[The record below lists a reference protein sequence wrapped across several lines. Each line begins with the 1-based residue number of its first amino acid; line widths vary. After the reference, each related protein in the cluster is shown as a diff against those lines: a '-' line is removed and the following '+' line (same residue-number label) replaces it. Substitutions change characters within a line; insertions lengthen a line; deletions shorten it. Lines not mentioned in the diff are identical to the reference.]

1 MRLLLHLNHPFS
13 VHKVLLTIRKIVM
26 TQSTSRKA
34 DLVYQLND
42 RPPLPQTVFAAL
54 QHLLAMFVA
63 VITPSLIICQSLG
76 VPADQTNTI
85 ISMSLFASGL
95 SSFIQIRTFGPIGS
109 GLLSIQ
115 GTSFNFL
122 GPIIGAGLAL
132 KAGGANIET
141 MMAAIFGTILVAS
154 FAEILLSRV
163 LQFAQRVITP
173 LVSGIVV
180 TLIGLTLVQVG
191 LISMGG
197 GYAAMA
203 EGTFGSLDKLALAGT
218 VLAIIVLLNRA
229 HNPYVRVAS
238 IVIAML
244 VGYVMAYLMGMV
256 NTDNLA
262 ETQLIALPIPMQ
274 YGLGFD
280 WSLFIP
286 LVLIFLITALE
297 AIGDITATSEVS
309 GEPVKGPVYMK
320 RIKGGVLADGINSAL
335 AAVFNSFPNST
346 FSQNNGVILLTGVA
360 SRYVGYFIAGMLVL
374 LGLFPGV
381 ASFVQLI
388 PEPVLGGATI
398 VMFGTIA
405 AAGVRI
411 ISRVDLDRR
420 AILIMALSFS
430 MGLGIAQK
438 PEILQF
444 MPEFIKNLFSS
455 GVAAGGITA
464 ILLNL
469 LLPEVRRD
477 ENAASV
483 TETAQE
489 SN

>member
-1 MRLLLHLNHPFS
+1 
-13 VHKVLLTIRKIVM
+13 M
-26 TQSTSRKA
+26 TKPTSRKA

-42 RPPLPQTVFAAL
+42 RPPLPQTLFAAL

-132 KAGGANIET
+132 KAGGADIET

-154 FAEILLSRV
+154 SAEILLSRV
-163 LQFAQRVITP
+163 LQFAQRIITP

-203 EGTFGSLDKLALAGT
+203 DGSFGSLDKLALAGT

-262 ETQLIALPIPMQ
+262 QTQLIALPIPMQ

-286 LVLIFLITALE
+286 LLLIFLITALE

-320 RIKGGVLADGINSAL
+320 RIKGGVLADGLNSAL

-464 ILLNL
+464 IVLNL

>member
-1 MRLLLHLNHPFS
+1 
-13 VHKVLLTIRKIVM
+13 M
-26 TQSTSRKA
+26 TQPTSRKA

-42 RPPLPQTVFAAL
+42 RPPLPQTLFAAL

-132 KAGGANIET
+132 KAGGADIET

-154 FAEILLSRV
+154 SAEILLSRV
-163 LQFAQRVITP
+163 LQFAQRIITP

-203 EGTFGSLDKLALAGT
+203 DGSFGSLDKLALAGT

-262 ETQLIALPIPMQ
+262 QTQLIALPIPMQ

-320 RIKGGVLADGINSAL
+320 RIKGGVLADGLNSAL

-360 SRYVGYFIAGMLVL
+360 SRYVGYFIAGLLVL

-464 ILLNL
+464 IVLNL
-469 LLPEVRRD
+469 LLPEIRRD

>member
-1 MRLLLHLNHPFS
+1 
-13 VHKVLLTIRKIVM
+13 M
-26 TQSTSRKA
+26 TQPTSRKA

-42 RPPLPQTVFAAL
+42 RPPLPQTLFAAL

-122 GPIIGAGLAL
+122 GAIIGAGLAL
-132 KAGGANIET
+132 KAGGADIET

-154 FAEILLSRV
+154 SAEILLSRV

-203 EGTFGSLDKLALAGT
+203 DGSFGSLDKLALAGT

-262 ETQLIALPIPMQ
+262 QTQLIALPIPMQ

-309 GEPVKGPVYMK
+309 GEPVKGPMYMK
-320 RIKGGVLADGINSAL
+320 RIKGGVLADGLNSAL

-464 ILLNL
+464 IVLNL

>member
-1 MRLLLHLNHPFS
+1 MR
-13 VHKVLLTIRKIVM
+13 KVLLTIRKIAM
-26 TQSTSRKA
+26 TQPTSRKA

-42 RPPLPQTVFAAL
+42 RPPLPQTIFAAL

-132 KAGGANIET
+132 KAGGADIET

-154 FAEILLSRV
+154 SAEILLSRV

-203 EGTFGSLDKLALAGT
+203 DGSFGSLDKLALAGT

-256 NTDNLA
+256 NTDNWA

-320 RIKGGVLADGINSAL
+320 RIKGGVLADGLNSAL

-464 ILLNL
+464 IVLNL

>member
-1 MRLLLHLNHPFS
+1 
-13 VHKVLLTIRKIVM
+13 M
-26 TQSTSRKA
+26 TQPTSRKA

-42 RPPLPQTVFAAL
+42 RPPLPQTLFAAL

-132 KAGGANIET
+132 KAGGADIET

-154 FAEILLSRV
+154 SAEILLSRV
-163 LQFAQRVITP
+163 LQFAQRIITP

-262 ETQLIALPIPMQ
+262 QTQLIALPIPMQ

-309 GEPVKGPVYMK
+309 GEPVKGTVYMK
-320 RIKGGVLADGINSAL
+320 RIKGGVLADGLNSAL

-464 ILLNL
+464 IVLNL
-469 LLPEVRRD
+469 LLPEIRRD

>member
-1 MRLLLHLNHPFS
+1 MR
-13 VHKVLLTIRKIVM
+13 KVLLTIRKIAM
-26 TQSTSRKA
+26 TQPTSRKA

-42 RPPLPQTVFAAL
+42 RPPLPQTLFAAL

-132 KAGGANIET
+132 KAGGASIET

-154 FAEILLSRV
+154 SAEILLSRV

-203 EGTFGSLDKLALAGT
+203 DGSFGSLDKLALAGT

-262 ETQLIALPIPMQ
+262 ETQFIALPIPMQ

-320 RIKGGVLADGINSAL
+320 RIKGGVLADGLNSAL

-464 ILLNL
+464 IVLNL

-483 TETAQE
+483 SKTEAAQE

>member
-1 MRLLLHLNHPFS
+1 
-13 VHKVLLTIRKIVM
+13 M
-26 TQSTSRKA
+26 TQPTSRKA

-42 RPPLPQTVFAAL
+42 RPPLPQTLFAAL

-132 KAGGANIET
+132 KAGGADIET

-154 FAEILLSRV
+154 SAEILLSRV

-203 EGTFGSLDKLALAGT
+203 DGSFGSLDKLALAGT

-262 ETQLIALPIPMQ
+262 PTQLIALPIPMQ

-309 GEPVKGPVYMK
+309 GEPVKGPMYMK
-320 RIKGGVLADGINSAL
+320 RIKGGVLADGLNSAL

-464 ILLNL
+464 IVLNL

>member
-1 MRLLLHLNHPFS
+1 
-13 VHKVLLTIRKIVM
+13 M
-26 TQSTSRKA
+26 TKPTSRKA

-42 RPPLPQTVFAAL
+42 RPPLPQTLFAAL

-132 KAGGANIET
+132 KAGGADIET

-154 FAEILLSRV
+154 SAEILLSRV

-203 EGTFGSLDKLALAGT
+203 DGSFGSLDKLALAGT

-262 ETQLIALPIPMQ
+262 QTQLIALPIPMQ

-309 GEPVKGPVYMK
+309 GEPVKGPMYMK
-320 RIKGGVLADGINSAL
+320 RIKGGVLADGLNSAL

-464 ILLNL
+464 IVLNL

>member
-1 MRLLLHLNHPFS
+1 
-13 VHKVLLTIRKIVM
+13 M
-26 TQSTSRKA
+26 TQPTSRKA

-42 RPPLPQTVFAAL
+42 RPPLPQTLFAAL

-109 GLLSIQ
+109 SLLSIQ

-132 KAGGANIET
+132 KAGGADIET

-154 FAEILLSRV
+154 SAEILLSRV

-203 EGTFGSLDKLALAGT
+203 DGSFGSLDKLALAGT

-262 ETQLIALPIPMQ
+262 PTQLIALPIPMQ

-320 RIKGGVLADGINSAL
+320 RIKGGVLADGLNSAL

-464 ILLNL
+464 IVLNL

-477 ENAASV
+477 EDAASV
-483 TETAQE
+483 AKTEAAQE

>member
-1 MRLLLHLNHPFS
+1 
-13 VHKVLLTIRKIVM
+13 M
-26 TQSTSRKA
+26 TQPTSRKA

-42 RPPLPQTVFAAL
+42 RPPLPQTLFAAL

-132 KAGGANIET
+132 KAGGADIET

-154 FAEILLSRV
+154 SAEILLSRV
-163 LQFAQRVITP
+163 LQFAQRIITP

-203 EGTFGSLDKLALAGT
+203 DGSFGSLDKLALAGT

-262 ETQLIALPIPMQ
+262 QTQLIALPIPMQ

-320 RIKGGVLADGINSAL
+320 RIKGGVLADGLNSAL

-381 ASFVQLI
+381 ARFVQLI

-464 ILLNL
+464 IVLNL

-477 ENAASV
+477 EDAASV
-483 TETAQE
+483 AKTEAAQE

>member
-1 MRLLLHLNHPFS
+1 
-13 VHKVLLTIRKIVM
+13 M
-26 TQSTSRKA
+26 TQPTSRKA

-42 RPPLPQTVFAAL
+42 RPPLPQTLFAAL

-76 VPADQTNTI
+76 VAADQTNTI

-132 KAGGANIET
+132 KAGGADIET

-154 FAEILLSRV
+154 SAEILLSRV
-163 LQFAQRVITP
+163 LQFAQRIITP

-203 EGTFGSLDKLALAGT
+203 DGSFGSLDKLALAGT

-262 ETQLIALPIPMQ
+262 QTQLIALPIPMQ

-320 RIKGGVLADGINSAL
+320 RIKGGVLADGLNSAL

-464 ILLNL
+464 IVLNL

>member
-1 MRLLLHLNHPFS
+1 
-13 VHKVLLTIRKIVM
+13 M
-26 TQSTSRKA
+26 TQPTSRKA

-42 RPPLPQTVFAAL
+42 RPPLPQTLFAAL

-132 KAGGANIET
+132 KAGGADIET

-154 FAEILLSRV
+154 SAEILLSRV
-163 LQFAQRVITP
+163 LQFAQRIITP

-203 EGTFGSLDKLALAGT
+203 DGSFGSLDKLALAGT

-262 ETQLIALPIPMQ
+262 QTQLIALPIPMQ

-320 RIKGGVLADGINSAL
+320 RIKGGVLADGLNSAL

-464 ILLNL
+464 IVLNL
-469 LLPEVRRD
+469 LLPEIRRD

>member
-1 MRLLLHLNHPFS
+1 MIQP
-13 VHKVLLTIRKIVM
+13 
-26 TQSTSRKA
+26 TSRKA

-42 RPPLPQTVFAAL
+42 RPPLPQTLFAAL

-132 KAGGANIET
+132 KAGGADIET

-154 FAEILLSRV
+154 SAEILLSRV
-163 LQFAQRVITP
+163 LQFAQRIITP

-203 EGTFGSLDKLALAGT
+203 DGSFGSLDKLALAGT
-218 VLAIIVLLNRA
+218 VLALIVLLNRA

-262 ETQLIALPIPMQ
+262 QTQLIALPIPMQ

-320 RIKGGVLADGINSAL
+320 RIKGGVLADGLNSAL

-464 ILLNL
+464 IVLNL
-469 LLPEVRRD
+469 LLPEIRRD

>member
-1 MRLLLHLNHPFS
+1 MIQP
-13 VHKVLLTIRKIVM
+13 
-26 TQSTSRKA
+26 TSRKA

-42 RPPLPQTVFAAL
+42 RPPLPQTLFAAL

-132 KAGGANIET
+132 KAGGADIET

-154 FAEILLSRV
+154 SAEILLSRV

-203 EGTFGSLDKLALAGT
+203 DGSFGSLDKLALAGT

-262 ETQLIALPIPMQ
+262 QTQLIALPIPMQ

-320 RIKGGVLADGINSAL
+320 RIKGGVLADGLNSAL

-464 ILLNL
+464 IVLNL

>member
-1 MRLLLHLNHPFS
+1 MTTPNP
-13 VHKVLLTIRKIVM
+13 TRK
-26 TQSTSRKA
+26 T
-34 DLVYQLND
+34 DLIYQLND
-42 RPPLPQTVFAAL
+42 RPPLPQTLFAAL

-63 VITPSLIICQSLG
+63 VITPSLIICQALG
-76 VPADQTNTI
+76 VSAEQTNTI
-85 ISMSLFASGL
+85 ISMSLFASGI

-109 GLLSIQ
+109 GLLSVQ

-132 KAGGANIET
+132 KAGGASVES

-163 LQFAQRVITP
+163 LEYARRIITP

-180 TLIGLTLVQVG
+180 TLIGLTLIQVG
-191 LISMGG
+191 LVSMGG
-197 GYAAMA
+197 GYAALGD
-203 EGTFGSLDKLALAGT
+203 GTFGSLDKLALAGT
-218 VLAIIVLLNRA
+218 VLGLIVLLNRA
-229 HNPYVRVAS
+229 KNPYVRVAS

-244 VGYVMAYLMGMV
+244 VGYVMAYFMGMV
-256 NTDNLA
+256 DTRQA
-262 ETQLIALPIPMQ
+262 SSSSALIALPIPMQ
-274 YGLGFD
+274 FGLSFD

-320 RIKGGVLADGINSAL
+320 RIKGGVLADGLNSAL

-381 ASFVQLI
+381 AGFVQLI

-444 MPEFIKNLFSS
+444 MPGFIKSIFSS

-464 ILLNL
+464 IVLNL
-469 LLPEVRRD
+469 LLPEKLQGEEEAHEPATVKR
-477 ENAASV
+477 
-483 TETAQE
+483 
-489 SN
+489 

>member
-1 MRLLLHLNHPFS
+1 MTTPNP
-13 VHKVLLTIRKIVM
+13 TRKTELI
-26 TQSTSRKA
+26 
-34 DLVYQLND
+34 YQLND
-42 RPPLPQTVFAAL
+42 RPPLPQTLFAAL

-63 VITPSLIICQSLG
+63 VITPSLIICQALG
-76 VPADQTNTI
+76 VSAEQTNTI
-85 ISMSLFASGL
+85 ISMSLFASGI

-109 GLLSIQ
+109 GLLSVQ

-132 KAGGANIET
+132 KAGGASVES

-163 LQFAQRVITP
+163 LEYARRIITP

-180 TLIGLTLVQVG
+180 TLIGLTLIQVG
-191 LISMGG
+191 LVSMGG
-197 GYAAMA
+197 GYAALGD
-203 EGTFGSLDKLALAGT
+203 GTFGSLDKLALAGT
-218 VLAIIVLLNRA
+218 VLGLIVLLNRA
-229 HNPYVRVAS
+229 KNPYVRVAS

-244 VGYVMAYLMGMV
+244 VGYVMAYFMGMV
-256 NTDNLA
+256 DTRQASSSSALV
-262 ETQLIALPIPMQ
+262 ALPIPMQ
-274 YGLGFD
+274 FGLSFD

-320 RIKGGVLADGINSAL
+320 RIKGGVLADGLNSAI

-346 FSQNNGVILLTGVA
+346 FSQNNGVILLTSVA

-444 MPEFIKNLFSS
+444 MPEFIKSIFSS

-464 ILLNL
+464 IVLNL
-469 LLPEVRRD
+469 LLPEKLQD
-477 ENAASV
+477 EEEEKAHEPAM
-483 TETAQE
+483 AKR
-489 SN
+489 

>member
-1 MRLLLHLNHPFS
+1 
-13 VHKVLLTIRKIVM
+13 M
-26 TQSTSRKA
+26 TQPTSRKA

-42 RPPLPQTVFAAL
+42 RPPLPQTLFAAL

-132 KAGGANIET
+132 KAGGASIET

-203 EGTFGSLDKLALAGT
+203 DGSFGSLDKLALAGT

-262 ETQLIALPIPMQ
+262 ETQFIALPIPMQ

-320 RIKGGVLADGINSAL
+320 RIKGGVLADGLNSAL

-464 ILLNL
+464 IVLNL

-477 ENAASV
+477 EDAASV
-483 TETAQE
+483 SKTEAAQE

>member
-1 MRLLLHLNHPFS
+1 MC
-13 VHKVLLTIRKIVM
+13 KVLLTIRKIAM
-26 TQSTSRKA
+26 TQPTSRKA

-42 RPPLPQTVFAAL
+42 RPPLPQTIFAAL

-132 KAGGANIET
+132 KAGGADIET

-154 FAEILLSRV
+154 SAEILLSRV
-163 LQFAQRVITP
+163 LQFAQRIITP

-203 EGTFGSLDKLALAGT
+203 DGSFGSLDKLALAGT

-262 ETQLIALPIPMQ
+262 ETQFIALPIPMQ

-320 RIKGGVLADGINSAL
+320 RIKGGVLADGLNSAL

-464 ILLNL
+464 IVLNL
-469 LLPEVRRD
+469 LLPEVHRD

-483 TETAQE
+483 SKTEAAQE

>member
-1 MRLLLHLNHPFS
+1 MTTKTTP
-13 VHKVLLTIRKIVM
+13 RK
-26 TQSTSRKA
+26 TE
-34 DLVYQLND
+34 LVYQLND
-42 RPPLPQTVFAAL
+42 KPPLPQTLFAAI

-76 VPADQTNTI
+76 VPAEQTNII
-85 ISMSLFASGL
+85 ISMSLFASGV
-95 SSFIQIRTFGPIGS
+95 SSFIQIRTIGPIGS

-122 GPIIGAGLAL
+122 GPIIGAGMSL
-132 KAGGANIET
+132 KAGGADVPT
-141 MMAAIFGTILVAS
+141 MMSAIFGTILVAS
-154 FAEILLSRV
+154 LAEIFLSRV
-163 LQFAQRVITP
+163 LQYAQKIITP

-180 TLIGLTLVQVG
+180 TLIGLTLIQVG

-197 GYAAMA
+197 GYAAISNHS
-203 EGTFGSLDKLALAGT
+203 FGSLSNLALAGV
-218 VLAIIVLLNRA
+218 VLGLIVLLNRSR
-229 HNPYVRVAS
+229 NPYIRVSS

-244 VGYVMAYLMGMV
+244 VGYVMAYMMGMV
-256 NTDNLA
+256 DTTA
-262 ETQLIALPIPMQ
+262 KSSSHWIALPIPMQ
-274 YGLGFD
+274 FGLSFD

-286 LVLIFLITALE
+286 LVLIFFITALE

-309 GEPVKGPVYMK
+309 GEPVKGPIYMQ

-335 AAVFNSFPNST
+335 AAFLNSFPNST
-346 FSQNNGVILLTGVA
+346 FSQNNGIIMLTGVA
-360 SRYVGYFIAGMLVL
+360 SRYVGYFIAAMLVV

-381 ASFVQLI
+381 ANFVQMI

-411 ISRVDLDRR
+411 ISRVELDRR
-420 AILIMALSFS
+420 AVLIMALSFS

-444 MPEFIKNLFSS
+444 MPEFVKNLFST
-455 GVAAGGITA
+455 GIAAGGITA
-464 ILLNL
+464 IVMNL
-469 LLPEVRRD
+469 ILPVHHNEED
-477 ENAASV
+477 A
-483 TETAQE
+483 
-489 SN
+489 

>member
-1 MRLLLHLNHPFS
+1 MTTPHN
-13 VHKVLLTIRKIVM
+13 TRKH
-26 TQSTSRKA
+26 

-42 RPPLPQTVFAAL
+42 RPPLPQTLFAAL

-63 VITPSLIICQSLG
+63 VITPSLIICQALG
-76 VPADQTNTI
+76 VSAEQTNTI

-95 SSFIQIRTFGPIGS
+95 SSFVQIRTFGPIGS
-109 GLLSIQ
+109 GLLSVQ

-122 GPIIGAGLAL
+122 GPIIAAGLSL
-132 KAGGANIET
+132 KAGGANVET

-154 FAEILLSRV
+154 FAEILLSRM
-163 LQFAQRVITP
+163 LEYARRVITP

-180 TLIGLTLVQVG
+180 TLIGLTLIQVG
-191 LISMGG
+191 LVSMGG
-197 GYAAMA
+197 GYAALGD
-203 EGTFGSLDKLALAGT
+203 GTFGSLDKLALAGT
-218 VLAIIVLLNRA
+218 VLGLIVLLNRA
-229 HNPYVRVAS
+229 KNPYIRVAS
-238 IVIAML
+238 IVIAMF
-244 VGYVMAYLMGMV
+244 VGYLMAYVMGMV
-256 NTDNLA
+256 NTHQQA
-262 ETQLIALPIPMQ
+262 ETDLIALPIPMQ
-274 YGLGFD
+274 FGLSFD

-286 LVLIFLITALE
+286 LVLIFFITALE

-320 RIKGGVLADGINSAL
+320 RIKGGVLADGLNSAL

-444 MPEFIKNLFSS
+444 MPDFIKSIFSS

-464 ILLNL
+464 IVLNL
-469 LLPEVRRD
+469 LLPEKLRD
-477 ENAASV
+477 EES
-483 TETAQE
+483 EQAQ
-489 SN
+489 SATQAQ

>member
-1 MRLLLHLNHPFS
+1 
-13 VHKVLLTIRKIVM
+13 M
-26 TQSTSRKA
+26 TTPHNTSKH

-42 RPPLPQTVFAAL
+42 RPPLPQTLFAAL

-63 VITPSLIICQSLG
+63 VITPSLIICQALG
-76 VPADQTNTI
+76 VSAEQTNTI

-109 GLLSIQ
+109 GLLSVQ

-122 GPIIGAGLAL
+122 GPIIAAGLSL
-132 KAGGANIET
+132 KAGGANVET

-163 LQFAQRVITP
+163 LEYARRVITP

-180 TLIGLTLVQVG
+180 TLIGLTLIQVG
-191 LISMGG
+191 LVSMGG
-197 GYAAMA
+197 GYAALGD
-203 EGTFGSLDKLALAGT
+203 GTFGSLDKLALAGT
-218 VLAIIVLLNRA
+218 VLGLIVLLNRA
-229 HNPYVRVAS
+229 KNPYIRVAS
-238 IVIAML
+238 IVIAMF
-244 VGYVMAYLMGMV
+244 VGYLMAYVMGMV
-256 NTDNLA
+256 NTHQQA
-262 ETQLIALPIPMQ
+262 ETDLIALPIPMQ
-274 YGLGFD
+274 FGLSFD

-286 LVLIFLITALE
+286 LVLIFFITALE

-320 RIKGGVLADGINSAL
+320 RIKGGVLADGLNSAL

-444 MPEFIKNLFSS
+444 MPDFIKSIFSS

-464 ILLNL
+464 IVLNL
-469 LLPEVRRD
+469 LLPEKLRD
-477 ENAASV
+477 EES
-483 TETAQE
+483 EQAQ
-489 SN
+489 SATQAQ

>member
-1 MRLLLHLNHPFS
+1 
-13 VHKVLLTIRKIVM
+13 M
-26 TQSTSRKA
+26 TQPTSRKA

-42 RPPLPQTVFAAL
+42 RPPLPQTLFAAL

-63 VITPSLIICQSLG
+63 VITPSLIICQSLC

-132 KAGGANIET
+132 KAGGADIET

-154 FAEILLSRV
+154 SAEILLSRV

-203 EGTFGSLDKLALAGT
+203 DGSFGSLDKLALAGT

-229 HNPYVRVAS
+229 RNPYVRVAS

-262 ETQLIALPIPMQ
+262 QTQLIALPIPMQ

-309 GEPVKGPVYMK
+309 DEPVKGPVYMK
-320 RIKGGVLADGINSAL
+320 RIKGGVLADGLNSAL

-464 ILLNL
+464 IVLNL

>member
-1 MRLLLHLNHPFS
+1 
-13 VHKVLLTIRKIVM
+13 M
-26 TQSTSRKA
+26 TQPTSRKA

-42 RPPLPQTVFAAL
+42 RPPLPQTLFAAL

-132 KAGGANIET
+132 KAGGADIET

-154 FAEILLSRV
+154 SAEILLSRV

-203 EGTFGSLDKLALAGT
+203 DGSFGSLDKLALAGT

-262 ETQLIALPIPMQ
+262 PTQLIALPIPMQ

-320 RIKGGVLADGINSAL
+320 RIKGGVLADGLNSAL

-464 ILLNL
+464 IVLNL

-483 TETAQE
+483 TDTAQE

>member
-1 MRLLLHLNHPFS
+1 MTTPNP
-13 VHKVLLTIRKIVM
+13 TRK
-26 TQSTSRKA
+26 T
-34 DLVYQLND
+34 DLIYQLND
-42 RPPLPQTVFAAL
+42 RPPLPQTLFAAL

-63 VITPSLIICQSLG
+63 VITPSLIICQALG
-76 VPADQTNTI
+76 VSAEQTNTI
-85 ISMSLFASGL
+85 ISMSLFASGI

-109 GLLSIQ
+109 GLLSVQ

-132 KAGGANIET
+132 KAGGASVES

-163 LQFAQRVITP
+163 LEYARRIITP

-180 TLIGLTLVQVG
+180 TLIGLTLIQVG
-191 LISMGG
+191 LVSMGG
-197 GYAAMA
+197 GYAALGD
-203 EGTFGSLDKLALAGT
+203 GTFGSLDKLALAGT
-218 VLAIIVLLNRA
+218 VLGLIVLLNRA
-229 HNPYVRVAS
+229 KNPYVRVAS

-244 VGYVMAYLMGMV
+244 VGYVMAYFMGMV
-256 NTDNLA
+256 DTRQASSDSALV
-262 ETQLIALPIPMQ
+262 ALPIPMQ
-274 YGLGFD
+274 FGLSFD

-320 RIKGGVLADGINSAL
+320 RIKGGVLADGLNSAI

-444 MPEFIKNLFSS
+444 MPEFIKSIFSS

-464 ILLNL
+464 IVLNL
-469 LLPEVRRD
+469 LLPEKLQD
-477 ENAASV
+477 EEEEKAHEPAM
-483 TETAQE
+483 AKR
-489 SN
+489 

>member
-1 MRLLLHLNHPFS
+1 MTTENAA
-13 VHKVLLTIRKIVM
+13 RK
-26 TQSTSRKA
+26 S

-42 RPPLPQTVFAAL
+42 RPPLPHTLFAAL

-76 VPADQTNTI
+76 VPAAETNTI
-85 ISMSLFASGL
+85 ISMSLFASGV
-95 SSFIQIRTFGPIGS
+95 SSFIQIRTIGPIGS

-132 KAGGANIET
+132 KAGGADIQT

-154 FAEILLSRV
+154 SAEILLSRV
-163 LQFAQRVITP
+163 LEFAQRIITP

-180 TLIGLTLVQVG
+180 TLIGLTLIQVG
-191 LISMGG
+191 LVSMGG
-197 GYAAMA
+197 GYAAMGD
-203 EGTFGSLDKLALAGT
+203 GTFGSLDKLALAGT

-229 HNPYVRVAS
+229 RNPYIRVAS

-244 VGYVMAYLMGMV
+244 VGVALAYFMGMV
-256 NTDNLA
+256 DTSKMS
-262 ETQLIALPIPMQ
+262 ETALIALPVPMQ
-274 YGLGFD
+274 YGLSFD

-320 RIKGGVLADGINSAL
+320 RIKGGVLADGLNSAI

-405 AAGVRI
+405 AAGIRI
-411 ISRVDLDRR
+411 IARVDLDRR

-444 MPEFIKNLFSS
+444 MPDFVKSIFST

-469 LLPEVRRD
+469 LLPETKPARK
-477 ENAASV
+477 EQP
-483 TETAQE
+483 EQE
-489 SN
+489 LEQALDS

>member
-1 MRLLLHLNHPFS
+1 MTTSNPMR
-13 VHKVLLTIRKIVM
+13 KT
-26 TQSTSRKA
+26 
-34 DLVYQLND
+34 DLIYQLND
-42 RPPLPQTVFAAL
+42 RPPLPQTLFAAL

-63 VITPSLIICQSLG
+63 VITPSLIICQALG
-76 VPADQTNTI
+76 VSAEQTNTI
-85 ISMSLFASGL
+85 ISMSLFASGI

-109 GLLSIQ
+109 GLLSVQ

-132 KAGGANIET
+132 KAGGASVES

-163 LQFAQRVITP
+163 LEYARRIITP

-180 TLIGLTLVQVG
+180 TLIGLTLIQVG
-191 LISMGG
+191 LVSMGG
-197 GYAAMA
+197 GYAALGD
-203 EGTFGSLDKLALAGT
+203 GTFGSLDKLALAGT
-218 VLAIIVLLNRA
+218 VLGLIVLLNRA
-229 HNPYVRVAS
+229 KNPYVRVAS

-244 VGYVMAYLMGMV
+244 VGYVMAYFMGMV
-256 NTDNLA
+256 DTRQA
-262 ETQLIALPIPMQ
+262 SSSSALIALPIPMQ
-274 YGLGFD
+274 FGLSFD

-320 RIKGGVLADGINSAL
+320 RIKGGVLADGLNSAL

-381 ASFVQLI
+381 AGFVQLI

-444 MPEFIKNLFSS
+444 MPEFIKSIFSS

-464 ILLNL
+464 IVLNL
-469 LLPEVRRD
+469 LLPEKLQD
-477 ENAASV
+477 EEEEKAHEPATV
-483 TETAQE
+483 KR
-489 SN
+489 

>member
-1 MRLLLHLNHPFS
+1 MSHQHDTRPSEL
-13 VHKVLLTIRKIVM
+13 I
-26 TQSTSRKA
+26 
-34 DLVYQLND
+34 YQLNE
-42 RPPLPQTVFAAL
+42 RPPLPQTLFAAI

-63 VITPSLIICQSLG
+63 VITPSLIICQALG

-132 KAGGANIET
+132 KAGGADIAT

-163 LQFAQRVITP
+163 LQFAQRIITP

-191 LISMGG
+191 LVSIGG
-197 GYAAMA
+197 GYSALND
-203 EGTFGSLDKLALAGT
+203 GSFGSLDKLALAST
-218 VLAIIVLLNRA
+218 VLALIVILNRA
-229 HNPYVRVAS
+229 RNPYIRVAS

-244 VGYVMAYLMGMV
+244 VGYIMAYLLGMV
-256 NTDNLA
+256 DT
-262 ETQLIALPIPMQ
+262 TQRPQSSLIALPIPMQ
-274 YGLGFD
+274 YGLSFD

-335 AAVFNSFPNST
+335 AALLNSFPNST

-360 SRYVGYFIAGMLVL
+360 SRYVGYFIAAMLML

-411 ISRVDLDRR
+411 ISRVELDRR

-444 MPEFIKNLFSS
+444 MPEIIKSIFSS

-469 LLPEVRRD
+469 LLPEHSTRQ
-477 ENAASV
+477 ESETTV
-483 TETAQE
+483 TEQP
-489 SN
+489 

>member
-1 MRLLLHLNHPFS
+1 
-13 VHKVLLTIRKIVM
+13 M
-26 TQSTSRKA
+26 TQPTSRKA

-42 RPPLPQTVFAAL
+42 RPPLPQTLFAAL

-132 KAGGANIET
+132 KAGGASIEA

-203 EGTFGSLDKLALAGT
+203 DGSFGSLDKLALAGT

-262 ETQLIALPIPMQ
+262 ETQFIALPIPMQ

-320 RIKGGVLADGINSAL
+320 RIKGGVLADGLNSAL

-464 ILLNL
+464 IVLNL

-483 TETAQE
+483 SKTEAAQE

>member
-1 MRLLLHLNHPFS
+1 M
-13 VHKVLLTIRKIVM
+13 
-26 TQSTSRKA
+26 
-34 DLVYQLND
+34 
-42 RPPLPQTVFAAL
+42 
-54 QHLLAMFVA
+54 
-63 VITPSLIICQSLG
+63 
-76 VPADQTNTI
+76 
-85 ISMSLFASGL
+85 
-95 SSFIQIRTFGPIGS
+95 
-109 GLLSIQ
+109 
-115 GTSFNFL
+115 
-122 GPIIGAGLAL
+122 
-132 KAGGANIET
+132 
-141 MMAAIFGTILVAS
+141 
-154 FAEILLSRV
+154 
-163 LQFAQRVITP
+163 LQFAQRIITP

-203 EGTFGSLDKLALAGT
+203 DGSFGSLDKLALAGT

-262 ETQLIALPIPMQ
+262 ETQFIALPIPMQ

-320 RIKGGVLADGINSAL
+320 RIKGGVLADGLNSAL

-430 MGLGIAQK
+430 MGLGIAQSQRFCS
-438 PEILQF
+438 LCR
-444 MPEFIKNLFSS
+444 
-455 GVAAGGITA
+455 
-464 ILLNL
+464 NL
-469 LLPEVRRD
+469 LRICSLQV
-477 ENAASV
+477 
-483 TETAQE
+483 
-489 SN
+489 

>member
-1 MRLLLHLNHPFS
+1 MTTENAA
-13 VHKVLLTIRKIVM
+13 RK
-26 TQSTSRKA
+26 S

-42 RPPLPQTVFAAL
+42 RPPLPHTLFAAL

-76 VPADQTNTI
+76 VPAAETNTI
-85 ISMSLFASGL
+85 ISMSLFASGV
-95 SSFIQIRTFGPIGS
+95 SSFIQIRTIGPIGS

-132 KAGGANIET
+132 KAGGADIQT

-154 FAEILLSRV
+154 SAEILLSRV
-163 LQFAQRVITP
+163 LEFAQRIITP

-180 TLIGLTLVQVG
+180 TLIGLTLIQVG
-191 LISMGG
+191 LVSMGG
-197 GYAAMA
+197 GYAAMGD
-203 EGTFGSLDKLALAGT
+203 GTFGSLDKLALAGT

-229 HNPYVRVAS
+229 RNPYIRVAS

-244 VGYVMAYLMGMV
+244 VGVALAYFMGMV
-256 NTDNLA
+256 DTSKMS
-262 ETQLIALPIPMQ
+262 ETALIALPVPMQ
-274 YGLGFD
+274 YGLSFD

-320 RIKGGVLADGINSAL
+320 RIKGGVLADGLNSAI

-405 AAGVRI
+405 AAGIRI
-411 ISRVDLDRR
+411 IARVDLDRR

-444 MPEFIKNLFSS
+444 MPDFVKSIFST

-469 LLPEVRRD
+469 LLPETKPARK
-477 ENAASV
+477 EQP
-483 TETAQE
+483 EQE
-489 SN
+489 LEQELEQALDS

>member
-1 MRLLLHLNHPFS
+1 
-13 VHKVLLTIRKIVM
+13 M
-26 TQSTSRKA
+26 TQPTSRKA

-42 RPPLPQTVFAAL
+42 RPPLPQTLFAAL

-132 KAGGANIET
+132 KAGGADIET

-154 FAEILLSRV
+154 SAEILLSRV

-203 EGTFGSLDKLALAGT
+203 DGSFGSLDKLALAGT

-256 NTDNLA
+256 NTNNLA
-262 ETQLIALPIPMQ
+262 QTQLIALPIPMQ

-320 RIKGGVLADGINSAL
+320 RIKGGVLADGLNSAL

-464 ILLNL
+464 IVLNL
-469 LLPEVRRD
+469 LLPEIRRD

>member
-1 MRLLLHLNHPFS
+1 
-13 VHKVLLTIRKIVM
+13 M
-26 TQSTSRKA
+26 TQPTSRKA

-42 RPPLPQTVFAAL
+42 RPPLPQTLFAAL

-122 GPIIGAGLAL
+122 GPIIGTGLAL
-132 KAGGANIET
+132 KAGGADIET

-154 FAEILLSRV
+154 SAEILLSRV

-203 EGTFGSLDKLALAGT
+203 DGSFGSLDKLALAGT

-262 ETQLIALPIPMQ
+262 QTQLIALPIPMQ

-320 RIKGGVLADGINSAL
+320 RIKGGVLADGLNSAL

-464 ILLNL
+464 IVLNL
-469 LLPEVRRD
+469 LLPEIRRD

>member
-1 MRLLLHLNHPFS
+1 MTTENAA
-13 VHKVLLTIRKIVM
+13 RK
-26 TQSTSRKA
+26 S

-42 RPPLPQTVFAAL
+42 RPPLPHTLFAAL

-76 VPADQTNTI
+76 VPAAETNTI
-85 ISMSLFASGL
+85 ISMSLFASGV
-95 SSFIQIRTFGPIGS
+95 SSFIQIRTIGPIGS

-132 KAGGANIET
+132 KAGGADIQT

-154 FAEILLSRV
+154 SAEILLSRV
-163 LQFAQRVITP
+163 LEFAQRVITP

-180 TLIGLTLVQVG
+180 TLIGLTLIQVG
-191 LISMGG
+191 LVSMGG
-197 GYAAMA
+197 GYAAMGD
-203 EGTFGSLDKLALAGT
+203 GTFGSLDKLALAGT

-229 HNPYVRVAS
+229 HNPYIRVAS
-238 IVIAML
+238 IVIAMI
-244 VGYVMAYLMGMV
+244 VGVALAYFMGMV
-256 NTDNLA
+256 DTSKMS
-262 ETQLIALPIPMQ
+262 ETALIALPVPMQ
-274 YGLGFD
+274 YGLSFD

-320 RIKGGVLADGINSAL
+320 RIKGGVLADGLNSAI
-335 AAVFNSFPNST
+335 AAVLNSFPNST

-405 AAGVRI
+405 AAGIRI
-411 ISRVDLDRR
+411 IARVDLDRR

-444 MPEFIKNLFSS
+444 MPDFVKSIFST

-469 LLPEVRRD
+469 LLPETKPARK
-477 ENAASV
+477 EQP
-483 TETAQE
+483 EQE
-489 SN
+489 LEQALDS

>member
-1 MRLLLHLNHPFS
+1 MIQP
-13 VHKVLLTIRKIVM
+13 
-26 TQSTSRKA
+26 TSRKA

-42 RPPLPQTVFAAL
+42 RPPLPQTLFAAL

-85 ISMSLFASGL
+85 ISMSLFTSGL

-132 KAGGANIET
+132 KAGGADIET

-154 FAEILLSRV
+154 SAEILLSRV
-163 LQFAQRVITP
+163 LQFAQRIITP

-203 EGTFGSLDKLALAGT
+203 DGSFGSLDKLALAGT

-286 LVLIFLITALE
+286 LLLIFLITALE

-320 RIKGGVLADGINSAL
+320 RIKGGVLADGLNSAL

-464 ILLNL
+464 IVLNL

>member
-1 MRLLLHLNHPFS
+1 
-13 VHKVLLTIRKIVM
+13 M
-26 TQSTSRKA
+26 TQPTSRKA

-42 RPPLPQTVFAAL
+42 RPPLPQTLFAAL

-132 KAGGANIET
+132 KAGGADIET

-154 FAEILLSRV
+154 SAEILLSRV

-203 EGTFGSLDKLALAGT
+203 DGSFGSLDKLALAGT

-262 ETQLIALPIPMQ
+262 QTQLIALPIPMQ

-320 RIKGGVLADGINSAL
+320 RIKGGVLADGLNSTL

-464 ILLNL
+464 IVLNL

>member
-1 MRLLLHLNHPFS
+1 MTTEN
-13 VHKVLLTIRKIVM
+13 VTRK
-26 TQSTSRKA
+26 S

-42 RPPLPQTVFAAL
+42 KPPLPQTFFAAL

-76 VPADQTNTI
+76 VPAEQTNTI
-85 ISMSLFASGL
+85 ISMSLFASGI
-95 SSFIQIRTFGPIGS
+95 SSFIQIRTIGPIGS

-132 KAGGANIET
+132 KAGGADIQT

-163 LQFAQRVITP
+163 LEFAQRIITP

-180 TLIGLTLVQVG
+180 TLIGLTLIQVG
-191 LISMGG
+191 LVSMGG
-197 GYAAMA
+197 GYAAM
-203 EGTFGSLDKLALAGT
+203 GDGSFGSLDKLALAGT

-229 HNPYVRVAS
+229 RNPYIRVAS

-244 VGYVMAYLMGMV
+244 VGVALAYFMGMV
-256 NTDNLA
+256 DTSKMGDTA
-262 ETQLIALPIPMQ
+262 LIALPSPMQ

-320 RIKGGVLADGINSAL
+320 RIKGGVLADGVNSAL

-360 SRYVGYFIAGMLVL
+360 SRYVGYFIAAMLVL

-405 AAGVRI
+405 AAGIRI
-411 ISRVDLDRR
+411 IARVDLDRR

-444 MPEFIKNLFSS
+444 MPEFVKSIFST

-469 LLPEVRRD
+469 LLPEAKHEEITD
-477 ENAASV
+477 HELEQALDS
-483 TETAQE
+483 
-489 SN
+489 